1 MGPYGNKGLER
12 RMNMKTVLFLVGDYW
27 HHAETIQPLA
37 AKLFPEEN
45 WTVTFTENPK
55 ELLTMSEAPDLIV
68 SFKDP
73 IENDQIP
80 TPIWCDQEWTDRL
93 FADVCEHGTGLM
105 LIHAAVTDLESD
117 HPIVK
122 EMIQSVFTGHPEQ
135 CPLTFKGVREHAIM
149 EGVTE
154 FTFPENDEHYMMSML
169 DDAQVEIIAQT
180 QSKNG
185 VQPGMWVKEAGKGK
199 VCCITP
205 GHTTKNLICEEYLK
219 VLQNAVA
226 WCSR

>member
-1 MGPYGNKGLER
+1 
-12 RMNMKTVLFLVGDYW
+12 MKTVLFLVGDYW
-27 HHAETIQPLA
+27 HHAQTIWPLV
-37 AKLFPEEN
+37 AKLLPEESWN
-45 WTVTFTENPK
+45 VIFTENPND
-55 ELLTMSEAPDLIV
+55 LLAMGTAPDLIV

-80 TPIWCDQEWTDRL
+80 TPIWCDKEWTDRL
-93 FADVCEHGTGLM
+93 FDDVCEQGTGLM

-122 EMIQSVFTGHPEQ
+122 EMIQSVFTGHPDQ
-135 CPLTFKGVREHAIM
+135 CPLTFKGIKEHAIL
-149 EGVTE
+149 EGVSE

-169 DDAQVEIIAQT
+169 DDAQVEIIAHT
-180 QSKNG
+180 QSENG
-185 VQPGMWVKEAGKGK
+185 IWPGMWVKEVGKGK

-205 GHTTKNLICEEYLK
+205 GHTTKNLVCGEYLK
-219 VLQNAVA
+219 VLKNAVA

>member
-1 MGPYGNKGLER
+1 
-12 RMNMKTVLFLVGDYW
+12 MKTVLFLVGDYW

-45 WTVTFTENPK
+45 WNVTFTENPK

-135 CPLTFKGVREHAIM
+135 CPLTFRGIKEHAIL
-149 EGVTE
+149 EGVSE

-185 VQPGMWVKEAGKGK
+185 VQPGMWVKQAGKGK
-199 VCCITP
+199 VCCVTP
-205 GHTTKNLICEEYLK
+205 GHTTKNLVCKEYLK
-219 VLQNAVA
+219 VLKNAVA
-226 WCSR
+226 WCGR